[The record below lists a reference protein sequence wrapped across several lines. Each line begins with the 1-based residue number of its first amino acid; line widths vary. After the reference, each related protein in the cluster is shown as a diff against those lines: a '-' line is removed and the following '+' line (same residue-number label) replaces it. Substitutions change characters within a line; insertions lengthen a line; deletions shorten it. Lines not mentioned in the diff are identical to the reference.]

1 MSKRARFVI
10 VSLILGLAL
19 WLVSFVSVDYR
30 FGLLLAVAA
39 VAYILSVWVLFED
52 LKGIEWV
59 TLLILPVL
67 FTLGVGLFGNF
78 LPDAMPSMFGRA
90 FQLETSILLA
100 SVFKV
105 IYYLAYVMGMYGIL
119 LIENIFSVASIR
131 TIQLFRA
138 AKSASFVFTLVTSL
152 FFYTMSFSLRIA
164 FWWVG
169 LISFVVTFILAY
181 ANFWSV
187 DLKTPSYK
195 EIWRF
200 SIVSS
205 WMVTM
210 VSMVLSFWPLKP
222 FMGGLMLTSTIY
234 ALLGVL
240 EQRLSNRVYMEGLV
254 EYGLSFMVIV
264 LIGFLTTS
272 WLGI

>member
-10 VSLILGLAL
+10 VSSILGLAL
-19 WLVSFVSVDYR
+19 WLISFVSVDYR
-30 FGLLLAVAA
+30 FGLLLAVA
-39 VAYILSVWVLFED
+39 VISYILSVWVLFED

-67 FTLGVGLFGNF
+67 FTFGTGLFGNF
-78 LPDAMPSMFGRA
+78 LPEAMPSMFGRA

-105 IYYLAYVMGMYGIL
+105 IYYLAYILGMYGIL

-169 LISFVVTFILAY
+169 LMSFVVTFILSY

-187 DLKTPSYK
+187 DLKTPNYK
-195 EIWRF
+195 DIWRF

-205 WMVTM
+205 WAVTL
-210 VSMVLSFWPLKP
+210 VSMMLSFWPAKP

-240 EQRLSNRVYMEGLV
+240 EQRLSNRVYMEGLI
-254 EYGLSFMVIV
+254 EYGLSFTVIV
-264 LIGFLTTS
+264 IIGYLTTS
-272 WLGI
+272 WMGI